1 MLKEI
6 ENLNPT
12 DKKGFE
18 KLLVQS
24 EKIFNIGFLKLAD
37 KPFHQV
43 WFMIKQIPSL
53 LKLKSYNSVY
63 TFVSSFI
70 KNEKLRK
77 AFTIH
82 PLLVGGNPYS
92 TTSIYA
98 LILYL
103 ERKWGVHYSM
113 GGTGNIISAFEKLMN
128 EVGVKIIKGNEVVQI
143 NHENKKVKKGF

>member
-1 MLKEI
+1 ML
-6 ENLNPT
+6 
-12 DKKGFE
+12 
-18 KLLVQS
+18 
-24 EKIFNIGFLKLAD
+24 
-37 KPFHQV
+37 
-43 WFMIKQIPSL
+43 KQIPSL

-63 TFVSSFI
+63 KFISTYI

-113 GGTGNIISAFEKLMN
+113 GGTGKVISGL
-128 EVGVKIIKGNEVVQI
+128 
-143 NHENKKVKKGF
+143 EN